1 MSYLGIRGLT
11 GRCLSTALA
20 FFITLTQTQA
30 APQAAPPPAA
40 QAAPQTATPGAPA
53 QPLAQL
59 PEEQSLKILVLAGNG
74 ELNDLQRK
82 IMAPLVIQV
91 LDTNDRPV
99 EGAEVVFRF
108 PIEGPGATFA
118 SGKTSETVRTNATG
132 QAAALNWMA
141 NGMVG
146 RFEVHVTA
154 SYGNQIGETTLKM
167 TNVLKVVE
175 EQPKGKAK
183 SWWSHRWVKVAV
195 IGGAAAIIAGVVLAT
210 RGSKS
215 GSSTITIAPGSPT
228 VGAP

>member
-1 MSYLGIRGLT
+1 MSIRGIRGLT
-11 GRCLSTALA
+11 GRSLSIALA
-20 FFITLTQTQA
+20 FFITLAQTQA
-30 APQAAPPPAA
+30 AQQAAPAA
-40 QAAPQTATPGAPA
+40 QAPPQTPTPGASG
-53 QPLAQL
+53 QPLAPL

-82 IMAPLVIQV
+82 VMAPLVIQV

-99 EGAEVVFRF
+99 EGADVVFRF

-118 SGKTSETVRTNATG
+118 GGKTSETVRTNATG

-154 SYGNQIGETTLKM
+154 TYGNQIGETTLKM

-175 EQPKGKAK
+175 VQPKGKAA

-210 RGSKS
+210 RGGSKS
-215 GSSTITIAPGSPT
+215 GGSTITIAPGSPT